1 MQPELRLVRY
11 FVAVAEERNITRAA
25 ERLHISQPAL
35 SAAVRQLEQQLGV
48 DLLDRSDRVLGVT
61 PAGLLL
67 AEEGRALLASADRVF
82 EAVRA
87 RDGAV
92 VGRLRVGLAPTARYG
107 LGAEL
112 LSASASQA
120 SGVMLYPQEDTTGAL
135 LRDVRGGRLDLAVL
149 FCAAGPVDGVVVEPL
164 RSEPA
169 VVHLRADHAL
179 AGRGSVALEE
189 LAGETLLVAESADS
203 GGFTARVLELC
214 RARGFEP
221 SVRPD
226 PYPDLGLQGV
236 REGLGVV
243 VYVRG
248 AFPADVPGSVFVP
261 VSPTVGFPFSVAWR
275 DAPRSGALEAVLGAI
290 QGSFRG
296 SPDAG

>member
-48 DLLDRSDRVLGVT
+48 DLLDRSDRVLGIT

-67 AEEGRALLASADRVF
+67 ADEGRALLASADRVF

-135 LRDVRGGRLDLAVL
+135 LRDVRGGRLDLAVV
-149 FCAAGPVDGVVVEPL
+149 FCAPAVVDGVEL
-164 RSEPA
+164 ESLGEEPA
-169 VVHLRADHAL
+169 VVHLRADHRL
-179 AGRGSVALEE
+179 AARSSVALEE
-189 LAGETLLVAESADS
+189 LAGETLLVAESAES

-214 RARGFEP
+214 AARGFTP
-221 SVRPD
+221 VTRPD
-226 PYPDLGLQGV
+226 PYPDLGLQAV

-243 VYVRG
+243 VYVRS
-248 AFPADVPGSVFVP
+248 AFPEEVPGSVFVP
-261 VSPTVGFPFSVAWR
+261 VAPAVGFPFSLAWR
-275 DAPRSGALEAVLGAI
+275 AGGTSAALDAVLAVARGLS
-290 QGSFRG
+290 GRG
-296 SPDAG
+296 SR

>member
-35 SAAVRQLEQQLGV
+35 SAALRQLEQQLGV
-48 DLLDRSDRVLGVT
+48 DLLDRSDRVLGIT

-67 AEEGRALLASADRVF
+67 ADEGRALLASADRVF

-112 LSASASQA
+112 LSVSASQA

-135 LRDVRGGRLDLAVL
+135 LRDVRGGRLDLAVV
-149 FCAAGPVDGVVVEPL
+149 FCARAVVFGAGGAGGGDAARGGERRERRLHGARAGAVRGARLHAGHAAGPV
-164 RSEPA
+164 
-169 VVHLRADHAL
+169 
-179 AGRGSVALEE
+179 
-189 LAGETLLVAESADS
+189 
-203 GGFTARVLELC
+203 
-214 RARGFEP
+214 
-221 SVRPD
+221 
-226 PYPDLGLQGV
+226 
-236 REGLGVV
+236 
-243 VYVRG
+243 
-248 AFPADVPGSVFVP
+248 
-261 VSPTVGFPFSVAWR
+261 
-275 DAPRSGALEAVLGAI
+275 PR
-290 QGSFRG
+290 
-296 SPDAG
+296 